1 MAVLLDGRKVARD
14 IRERLKDEI
23 EALTKNAALR
33 PGLRCIMVG
42 QSPASGVYLKSQAR
56 AAEELGI
63 DYRLID
69 LEETTSVAD
78 LIAEIQS
85 LNDDPAVHGI
95 LIQTPLPN
103 GLDWYEVLDF
113 VLPAKDAEG
122 LHPENLG
129 KLLLNKDE
137 VAPCTAEACMALLR
151 AYHIDLNGKE
161 AVIVGHSNVV
171 GKPLSL
177 LLLQEF
183 ATTTVC
189 HVATSKAGRLREH
202 LARAEIL
209 IVAVGRPQMIRGEW
223 IREGAVVLDI
233 GINRVDGRI
242 VGDVEFEAAQ
252 KRASYITPVPG
263 GVGPVT
269 VEMLMKNC
277 VELFKKTL
285 KT

>member
-1 MAVLLDGRKVARD
+1 MAVLLDGRKVARE
-14 IRERLKDEI
+14 IQERLKDEI
-23 EALTKNAALR
+23 ETLMKNAAFR
-33 PGLRCIMVG
+33 PGLRCIVVG
-42 QSPASGVYLKSQAR
+42 QSPASGVYLKSQAK
-56 AAEELGI
+56 AAAELGI

-69 LEETTSVAD
+69 LEETTSAAD

-95 LIQTPLPN
+95 LIQTPLPA
-103 GLDWYEVLDF
+103 GLDWYEVLNF
-113 VLPAKDAEG
+113 VSPAKDAEG

-151 AYHIDLNGKE
+151 AHNIGLNGKE

-177 LLLQEF
+177 LLLQEY

-233 GINRVDGRI
+233 GINRVGDAI
-242 VGDVEFEAAQ
+242 LGDVEFDGAQ
-252 KRASYITPVPG
+252 RRASYITPVPG

-269 VEMLMKNC
+269 VMMLMKNC
-277 VELFKKTL
+277 VALFKKAL
-285 KT
+285 QA